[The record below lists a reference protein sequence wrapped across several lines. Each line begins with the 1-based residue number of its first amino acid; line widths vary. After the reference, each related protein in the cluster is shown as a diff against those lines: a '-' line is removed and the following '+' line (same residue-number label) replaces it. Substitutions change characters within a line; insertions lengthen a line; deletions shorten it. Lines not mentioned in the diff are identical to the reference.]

1 MVLWSKGLGKL
12 VLKLRLSE
20 RSGMSDRDGNLA
32 IEGTM
37 GPPTFWNYAVTLQE
51 KDVVDFIGLL
61 QKPAPVR
68 FLVAAPR
75 RWEILKAA
83 LAGALS
89 FLWRTLYRLF
99 GGAGGANEAGGAGG
113 ANEAGGAGGAND
125 AGGAAAGDAAPIAA
139 GAGEPSANEPQARSS
154 DGGN

>member
-20 RSGMSDRDGNLA
+20 RSGMSDREGKLA

-37 GPPTFWNYAVTLQE
+37 GPPTYWNYAVTLHE
-51 KDVVDFIGLL
+51 DDVVEFLGLL

-68 FLVAAPR
+68 FLVAAPK
-75 RWEILKAA
+75 RWTILKAA
-83 LAGALS
+83 LAGAL
-89 FLWRTLYRLF
+89 FFIRRTLYRLF
-99 GGAGGANEAGGAGG
+99 GGAGGV
-113 ANEAGGAGGAND
+113 
-125 AGGAAAGDAAPIAA
+125 AAGDAAPIAA
-139 GAGEPSANEPQARSS
+139 GAGEDSASQPQTGSS

>member
-12 VLKLRLSE
+12 VLKLSLSE
-20 RSGMSDRDGNLA
+20 RSGMSDRDGDLA

-37 GPPTFWNYAVTLQE
+37 GPPTFWDYAVTLQE

-68 FLVAAPR
+68 FLVAAPK
-75 RWEILKAA
+75 RWAILKAA
-83 LAGALS
+83 LVGALS

-99 GGAGGANEAGGAGG
+99 GGAGGAN
-113 ANEAGGAGGAND
+113 D
-125 AGGAAAGDAAPIAA
+125 AGGVAAGDAAPIAA
-139 GAGEPSANEPQARSS
+139 GAGEGSANEPQTGSS
-154 DGGN
+154 DGRN

>member
-32 IEGTM
+32 IDGTM
-37 GPPTFWNYAVTLQE
+37 GPPTFWDYAVTLHE
-51 KDVVDFIGLL
+51 KDVVEFIGLL

-68 FLVAAPR
+68 FLVAAPK
-75 RWEILKAA
+75 RWAILKAA
-83 LAGALS
+83 LAGAL
-89 FLWRTLYRLF
+89 FFARRTLYRLF
-99 GGAGGANEAGGAGG
+99 GGAGGAN
-113 ANEAGGAGGAND
+113 N
-125 AGGAAAGDAAPIAA
+125 AGGAAAGDAAVIAA
-139 GAGEPSANEPQARSS
+139 GLGEGSADEPQTGSS

>member
-20 RSGMSDRDGNLA
+20 RSGMSNREGNLA

-37 GPPTFWNYAVTLQE
+37 GPPTFWDYAVTLQE

-68 FLVAAPR
+68 FLVAAPK
-75 RWEILKAA
+75 RWAILEAA

-99 GGAGGANEAGGAGG
+99 GGAGGAGHAG
-113 ANEAGGAGGAND
+113 EV
-125 AGGAAAGDAAPIAA
+125 AAGDAAPIAA
-139 GAGEPSANEPQARSS
+139 GAGDGSGNEPQTGGS
-154 DGGN
+154 DGRN

>member
-20 RSGMSDRDGNLA
+20 RSGMSDRDGKLA
-32 IEGTM
+32 IDGTM
-37 GPPTFWNYAVTLQE
+37 GPPTFWDYAVTLQE

-68 FLVAAPR
+68 FLVAAPK
-75 RWEILKAA
+75 RWAILEAA
-83 LAGALS
+83 LAGALTCRG
-89 FLWRTLYRLF
+89 RTLYRLF
-99 GGAGGANEAGGAGG
+99 GGAGGASDAGGAGG
-113 ANEAGGAGGAND
+113 AP
-125 AGGAAAGDAAPIAA
+125 AGDAAPIAT
-139 GAGEPSANEPQARSS
+139 GSGEGSANEPQTGSN

>member
-51 KDVVDFIGLL
+51 KDVVDFIELL

-68 FLVAAPR
+68 FLVAAPK
-75 RWEILKAA
+75 RWTILKAA

-99 GGAGGANEAGGAGG
+99 GGAGGASSAGGAG
-113 ANEAGGAGGAND
+113 AASS
-125 AGGAAAGDAAPIAA
+125 AGGAAGGDAAAIAA
-139 GAGEPSANEPQARSS
+139 GAGEGSANEPQTGSN

>member
-20 RSGMSDRDGNLA
+20 RSGMSTREGDLA
-32 IEGTM
+32 IDGTM
-37 GPPTFWNYAVTLQE
+37 GPPTFWDYAVTLHE
-51 KDVVDFIGLL
+51 KDVVDFLALL

-68 FLVAAPR
+68 FLVATPK
-75 RWEILKAA
+75 RWAILKAA

-99 GGAGGANEAGGAGG
+99 GGAGGANGAGG
-113 ANEAGGAGGAND
+113 AAG
-125 AGGAAAGDAAPIAA
+125 A
-139 GAGEPSANEPQARSS
+139 GAGENSANEPQIGSS

>member
-20 RSGMSDRDGNLA
+20 RSGMSDRDGTLA
-32 IEGTM
+32 IDGTM
-37 GPPTFWNYAVTLQE
+37 GPPTFWDYAVTLHE
-51 KDVVDFIGLL
+51 KDVVDFLGLL

-68 FLVAAPR
+68 FLVATPK
-75 RWEILKAA
+75 RWAVLKAA
-83 LAGALS
+83 LAGALF

-99 GGAGGANEAGGAGG
+99 GGAGGAALGDGAPR
-113 ANEAGGAGGAND
+113 
-125 AGGAAAGDAAPIAA
+125 AAS
-139 GAGEPSANEPQARSS
+139 AGEGSTEEPQTGSS